1 MLTGRLHMAQA
12 GEKHHSFLYRV
23 YASTREE
30 EVEAWGWEE
39 SFQQA
44 FLRMQYDLQKRSYE
58 SQYPDAENYILMKDD
73 FQIGVCMLV
82 RKADRMILVNVALL
96 PAFRNSGYGTY
107 LLQELQ
113 EEAAEKKQPIQLHVM
128 RGNEAL
134 RLYERLGFHMVE
146 EQGMHILMEW
156 KP

>member
-12 GEKHHSFLYRV
+12 EEKHHSFLYRV

-30 EVEAWGWEE
+30 EVGAWGWEE
-39 SFQQA
+39 SFQLA

-58 SQYPDAENYILMKDD
+58 AQYPDAENYILMKDD

-82 RKADRMILVNVALL
+82 RKVDRMILVNVALL
-96 PAFRNSGYGTY
+96 SAFRNSGYGTY
-107 LLQELQ
+107 LLKELQ
-113 EEAAEKKQPIQLHVM
+113 SEANDRKQPIQLHVM
-128 RGNEAL
+128 QGNVAQ
-134 RLYERLGFHMVE
+134 RLYERLGFVKVE
-146 EQGMHILMEW
+146 EQGMHLLMEW